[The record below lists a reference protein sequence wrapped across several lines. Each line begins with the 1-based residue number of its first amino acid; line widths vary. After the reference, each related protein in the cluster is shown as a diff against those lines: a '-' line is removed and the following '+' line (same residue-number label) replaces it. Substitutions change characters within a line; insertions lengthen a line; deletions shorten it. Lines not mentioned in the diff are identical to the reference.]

1 MVGSGVGS
9 AVAAGSW
16 ASSDGVTGMKRR
28 LHGRKEGEVEVIH
41 EGCELGL
48 AVGGDD
54 GICGGWKKLS
64 C

>member
-1 MVGSGVGS
+1 
-9 AVAAGSW
+9 
-16 ASSDGVTGMKRR
+16 MKRR